1 MDEAR
6 AMVLVA
12 EPIPAEAVRWLG
24 ERVEVVA
31 SAPGEANFAESLAR
45 ASGLVVRT
53 YTRVDAALLAAAPH
67 LRVVGRA
74 GVGVDNIDLA
84 ACAARGV
91 RVVHTPLANAD
102 AVVELV
108 LGLVLDV
115 LRPRPLVDRAMSPQE
130 WGALRESLI
139 APRQLAGSTLGV
151 YGFGRV
157 GSRLGRVGV
166 ALGMRVLSHDVR
178 EIPEAE
184 RHGATP
190 VDVETLLAESDVVS
204 VHVDERGSNRGL
216 IGPDAFARLRRDVVF
231 VNTSRGFVVDAGSC
245 AEFLR
250 ENPGATAILDVHE
263 PEPIEA
269 GSPLLGLANA
279 RLTPHIGAATARAKE
294 AMGWVVRDVWRV
306 IEGET
311 PEFEARPASA

>member
-1 MDEAR
+1 MGRGIRQNPGEFRPAPTRPPARPRFRGESASTARAANDPGMDEAR

-139 APRQLAGSTLGV
+139 TSPASSPARRWGCTGLGASARAWDASAWCSGCGCSPTTCVRFLRQRGTAPR
-151 YGFGRV
+151 RW
-157 GSRLGRVGV
+157 
-166 ALGMRVLSHDVR
+166 
-178 EIPEAE
+178 
-184 RHGATP
+184 
-190 VDVETLLAESDVVS
+190 
-204 VHVDERGSNRGL
+204 
-216 IGPDAFARLRRDVVF
+216 
-231 VNTSRGFVVDAGSC
+231 TSRRC
-245 AEFLR
+245 
-250 ENPGATAILDVHE
+250 
-263 PEPIEA
+263 
-269 GSPLLGLANA
+269 SPS
-279 RLTPHIGAATARAKE
+279 RT
-294 AMGWVVRDVWRV
+294 W
-306 IEGET
+306 
-311 PEFEARPASA
+311 